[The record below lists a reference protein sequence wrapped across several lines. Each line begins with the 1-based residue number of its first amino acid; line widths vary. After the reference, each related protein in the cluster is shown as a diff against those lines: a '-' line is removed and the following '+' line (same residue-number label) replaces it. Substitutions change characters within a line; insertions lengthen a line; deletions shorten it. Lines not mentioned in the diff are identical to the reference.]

1 MLYNDNSKIINS
13 EIVDEMENSMLQ
25 YAMSVIVSRAL
36 PDVRD
41 GLKPVHRRILYTLHE
56 NGLTPE
62 KAYRKCADTVGAVLG
77 RYHPHGDAS
86 VYDALVRLAQDFSL
100 RYPLVDGHGN
110 FGSIDGDKAAAYRYT
125 EAKMAK
131 ICLDMLADINKDTV
145 DFVSNYDD
153 RLKEPEVLPS
163 RFPNL
168 LCNGS
173 TGIAVGMATNIP
185 PHNLGE
191 VIDALQLL
199 IDDPDCTLEQ
209 IMQYIQG
216 PDFPT
221 GGIVMGKA
229 GIRAA
234 YGTGRGKIILRSR
247 THFEEIK
254 GRNCIVVDEIPYM
267 VNKTLILKNINQLCK
282 DKRLDGI
289 YFLRD
294 ESDKD
299 GMRIVIELKR
309 DAVPQIVLNKLFALT
324 KLQDTVGVTMLAL
337 VNGEPKILTL
347 KEMLQSYLD
356 FQVDVIQRRTRFELR
371 KALERAHILQGFILA
386 SDYTDECIKIIRES
400 KTIQEARQNLISRF
414 SDIDMS
420 ALLDRTQY
428 DFTGLHVE
436 KQTGLSDEQAD
447 AIVQM
452 RLGALT
458 GLERQKITD
467 ELYGLLTK
475 ISGYEDILA
484 DVTKVYAII
493 MEDLNNI
500 RKKFSDNRRT
510 SIESVSG
517 EVDVED
523 LIPQE
528 DCVVTLTNNGYIKR
542 MPVSEYKTQRRGGR
556 GITSMKQREEDFVE
570 EMFICS
576 THDNILFISNK
587 GIMYKLKCYE
597 MPDGSK
603 ASRGFNLINLLPL
616 TENEKITS
624 MIKTTDFSDDRFIT
638 IVTKNGKIKRSNL
651 SLYKNVRKKGL
662 IAIGLDE
669 GDEIA
674 GVRMTNGSEQLF
686 IATRNGRIIRI
697 DEGKGRSMSR
707 SAHGVRAIKLRDGD
721 YVVGIAR
728 IREGATLL
736 TVTENGYGRR
746 SEIDSYKIQNRGG
759 YGLMN
764 YKVDDVRGNVCGI
777 KIVDNDED
785 IILASSDGIIIR
797 ILASDIN
804 VMSHYAKGVRVM
816 RVNDGAKVVAFT
828 HAEHD
833 DSEHTESV
841 EQLTPEQLRLAEA
854 EAQEV
859 AKTDVVIESEPDD
872 DEEDNEN

>member
-1 MLYNDNSKIINS
+1 MLYNDNSKIIHS

-131 ICLDMLADINKDTV
+131 ISLDMLSDINKETV
-145 DFVSNYDD
+145 DYMPNYDD
-153 RLKEPEVLPS
+153 RLKEPVVLPS

-199 IDDPDCTLEQ
+199 IDDPDCTLDQLMEH
-209 IMQYIQG
+209 IKG

-221 GGIVMGKA
+221 GGIVMGKS

-234 YGTGRGKIILRSR
+234 YGTGRGKITLRSR
-247 THFEEIK
+247 THFEEVN
-254 GRNCIVVDEIPYM
+254 GRNCIIVDEIPYM

-294 ESDKD
+294 ESDKE
-299 GMRIVIELKR
+299 GMRIVIELKK

-324 KLQDTVGVTMLAL
+324 KLQDTVGIIMLAL
-337 VNGEPKILTL
+337 VNGEPKVLTL
-347 KEMLQSYLD
+347 KEMLSYYLE
-356 FQVDVIQRRTRFELR
+356 FQVDVIQRRTRFDLN

-386 SDYTDECIKIIRES
+386 VDYTDECIAIIRDS
-400 KTIQEARQNLISRF
+400 KTIPEAKERLVERF

-420 ALLDRTQY
+420 SLLDRTLY
-428 DFTGLHVE
+428 DFTGLHIE
-436 KQTGLSDEQAD
+436 KQTGLSEEQAE

-475 ISGYEDILA
+475 ISDFEDILA
-484 DVTKVYAII
+484 DVGRVYEII
-493 MEDLNNI
+493 MNDLNNI
-500 RKKFSDNRRT
+500 RKKFSDKRRT
-510 SIESVSG
+510 DIESVSG
-517 EVDVED
+517 EVDIED
-523 LIPQE
+523 LIPVE

-542 MPVSEYKTQRRGGR
+542 MPVSEYKTQKRGGR
-556 GITSMKQREEDFVE
+556 GITGMKQREEDFVE

-597 MPDGSK
+597 IPDGSK

-616 TENEKITS
+616 TENEKITA
-624 MIKTTDFSDDRFIT
+624 MIKTTDFSDERFIT
-638 IVTKNGKIKRSNL
+638 IVTKNGKIKRTNL
-651 SLYKNVRKKGL
+651 SLYKNVRKNGL

-674 GVRMTNGSEQLF
+674 GVRMTNGKEQIF
-686 IATRNGRIIRI
+686 VATRNGMAIRI
-697 DEGKGRSMSR
+697 AEGGRALSR
-707 SAHGVRAIKLRDGD
+707 SAHGVKAISLRDGD

-728 IREGATLL
+728 VREGASLL
-736 TVTENGYGRR
+736 TVTENGYGKRT
-746 SEIDSYKIQNRGG
+746 EIDSYRIQNRGG
-759 YGLMN
+759 YGLIN
-764 YKVDDVRGNVCGI
+764 YKVDDVRGYVCGI
-777 KIVDNDED
+777 KIVDEDND
-785 IILASSDGIIIR
+785 IILVSSEGVIIR
-797 ILASDIN
+797 ILASDIRI
-804 VMSHYAKGVRVM
+804 MGRIAKGVRVM
-816 RVNDGAKVVAFT
+816 RVGENAKVVAFT
-828 HAEHD
+828 RAEHD
-833 DSEHTESV
+833 DSAQTEKV
-841 EQLTPEQLRLAEA
+841 EQLTDEQIRLAEA
-854 EAQEV
+854 ESAEEEKNEIIID
-859 AKTDVVIESEPDD
+859 AEPDD
-872 DEEDNEN
+872 EEQAEN